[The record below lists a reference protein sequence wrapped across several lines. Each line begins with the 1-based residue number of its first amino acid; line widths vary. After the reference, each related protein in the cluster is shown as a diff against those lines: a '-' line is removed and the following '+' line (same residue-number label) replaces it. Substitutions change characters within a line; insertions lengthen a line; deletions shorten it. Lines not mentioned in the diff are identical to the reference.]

1 MKLSVIKLEMMAIMA
16 AFSLNMAAQ
25 KIVVLTRH
33 RQGGVPL
40 ARYGGF

>member
-25 KIVVLTRH
+25 KIVVLT
-33 RQGGVPL
+33 P
-40 ARYGGF
+40 